1 MKMKKVVI
9 YVILT
14 AFFFGTMEVALK
26 VAGNSLDPVQMTF
39 LRFLIGGL
47 VLAPLGWSDLRKRG
61 TKLSRGDV
69 IWLGAVGI
77 MGVSISMLAFQYAV
91 GYCNAATASSIICL
105 NPLFTMFIAHLFTSE
120 KMDRAKWMACGLGL
134 VAAVF
139 MIRPWDVQPGNT
151 PQGLVLALVAAS
163 TFGAYT
169 VMGKRTVGRIGS
181 LAQTSVSFL
190 IGSAVLLVIMLFT
203 DRPIVA
209 GVMDNWLLV
218 AYIGIVVTGVGYI
231 CYFTAIRYSD
241 ATTGA
246 IAFYIKPAIAPVLAV
261 IFLGEHVY
269 WNTVVGV
276 LLLIGASV
284 LILRDAWGSKRL
296 NIEEV
301 HSIDEIF
308 AQHHTHAADKRRFF
322 ACMLPLMEVD
332 GKDHLV
338 LEVRNQGLIHQE
350 GEICFPGG
358 EMYDDEAPGACA
370 MREVCEELGLRRD
383 AVHVIN
389 QMDTYHGLQG
399 MKVYSFI
406 CRLDPLPLDPDPRA
420 VKEILTVPVDF
431 FLHNLPEMHYLDV
444 LQRQR
449 AGDSLEE
456 AIASSLTEGNRDV
469 PVYRYGDRAIWGLT
483 AMLLLDFSTIVRD
496 ALGIK

>member
-261 IFLGEHVY
+261 IFLGEHIY

-431 FLHNLPEMHYLDV
+431 FLHNLPEMHHLDV

>member
-61 TKLSRGDV
+61 TKFSRGDV

-203 DRPIVA
+203 GRPIVA

-261 IFLGEHVY
+261 IFLGEHIY

-431 FLHNLPEMHYLDV
+431 FLHNLPEMHHLDV

-469 PVYRYGDRAIWGLT
+469 PVYRYGDHAIWGLT

>member
-218 AYIGIVVTGVGYI
+218 AFIGIVVTGVGYI

-261 IFLGEHVY
+261 IFLGEHIY

-431 FLHNLPEMHYLDV
+431 FLHNLPEMHHLDV

>member
-9 YVILT
+9 YVCLT

-26 VAGNSLDPVQMTF
+26 VAGGSLDPIQMTF

-61 TKLSRGDV
+61 AKLTGGDV
-69 IWLGAVGI
+69 LWLAAVGI

-169 VMGKRTVGRIGS
+169 VMGKRTIGRLGA

-190 IGSAVLLVIMLFT
+190 IGSVVLLPILVFT
-203 DRPIVA
+203 GRPIVA

-261 IFLGEHVY
+261 LFLGEHIY

-276 LLLIGASV
+276 VLLIGASV

-301 HSIDEIF
+301 HAIDEIF
-308 AQHHTHAADKRRFF
+308 ARHESHAADKRRYFS
-322 ACMLPLMEVD
+322 CMLPLVELG

-338 LEVRNQGLIHQE
+338 LEVRNQGIIHQP

-383 AVHVIN
+383 NVHVIN
-389 QMDTYHGLQG
+389 QLDTYHGLQG

-406 CRLDPLPLDPDPRA
+406 CRLDPVAFDPDPRA
-420 VKEILTVPVDF
+420 VSEVLTIPVDF
-431 FLHNLPEMHYLDV
+431 FIKTLPEMHHLDV

-456 AIASSLTEGNRDV
+456 AIAQSLTEGSRDV
-469 PVYRYGDRAIWGLT
+469 PIYRYDGRAIWGIT
-483 AMLLLDFSTIVRD
+483 AMLLLDFSNIVRD
-496 ALGIK
+496 ALK

>member
-134 VAAVF
+134 TAAVF

-261 IFLGEHVY
+261 IFLGEHIY

-431 FLHNLPEMHYLDV
+431 FLYNLPEMHHLDV